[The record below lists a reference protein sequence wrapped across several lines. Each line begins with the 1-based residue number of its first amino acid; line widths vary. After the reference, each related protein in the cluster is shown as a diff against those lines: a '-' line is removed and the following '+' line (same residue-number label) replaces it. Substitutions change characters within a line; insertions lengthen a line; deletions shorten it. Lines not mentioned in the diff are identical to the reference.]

1 MYIEPQS
8 VTIPFALLAG
18 LFSFISPCVLPLV
31 PAYIGYLTAQAAAS
45 ASAQLAPAAASI
57 EGGTVR
63 PAAISPSRWLVV
75 LHGLFFVI
83 GFSIVFILI
92 GISAGVIGQLSH
104 ALLLNRDWVT
114 RIGGLL
120 IIVLGLHTLGVIRIP
135 FLYYD
140 TRKQQM
146 PRHDLG
152 LIGSAIMGF
161 TFAAGWS
168 PCIGPFLAAMW
179 TLGSATGSVAQAMVL
194 LAFYAAGLGIPFLLT
209 AILID
214 RASGGLR
221 KMQKHMRKVEIASG
235 ALLIVL
241 GLVLFFGFIQIL
253 SQPLANL
260 TDVTMAIDDWLVR
273 LAGGQ

>member
-45 ASAQLAPAAASI
+45 ASSQMAPTAAGIDGNTATPVTSS
-57 EGGTVR
+57 
-63 PAAISPSRWLVV
+63 PARWLVV

-92 GISAGVIGQLSH
+92 GISAGAIGQLSR
-104 ALLLNRDWVT
+104 ALIINRDWIT

-146 PRHDLG
+146 PRQDLG
-152 LIGSAIMGF
+152 LLGSAIMGF

-209 AILID
+209 AIMID

-241 GLVLFFGFIQIL
+241 GLILFGGFIQIL

-260 TDVTMAIDDWLVR
+260 TDVTIAIDEWLVG

>member
-31 PAYIGYLTAQAAAS
+31 PAYIGYLTAQAGAS
-45 ASAQLAPAAASI
+45 ASSQMVPAASGI
-57 EGGTVR
+57 EGGTDTFVTV
-63 PAAISPSRWLVV
+63 SPSRWLVV
-75 LHGLFFVI
+75 LHGLFFVL
-83 GFSIVFILI
+83 GFSIVFVLI
-92 GISAGVIGQLSH
+92 GISAGAVGQLSRV
-104 ALLLNRDWVT
+104 LIVNRDWIT

-146 PRHDLG
+146 PRQEMG
-152 LIGSAIMGF
+152 LIGSSVMGF

-179 TLGSATGSVAQAMVL
+179 TLGSATGSVGQAMIL
-194 LAFYAAGLGIPFLLT
+194 LGFYAAGLGIPFLLT
-209 AILID
+209 ALLID

-221 KMQKHMRKVEIASG
+221 KMQKHMRKVEIVSG

-260 TDVTMAIDDWLVR
+260 TDVTIAIDEWLVS

>member
-45 ASAQLAPAAASI
+45 ASSQMVPAGADI
-57 EGGTVR
+57 DGGIGTPVT
-63 PAAISPSRWLVV
+63 ISPARWLVV

-92 GISAGVIGQLSH
+92 GISAGAIGQLSR
-104 ALLLNRDWVT
+104 ALIINRDWIT

-146 PRHDLG
+146 PRQDLG
-152 LIGSAIMGF
+152 LLGSSVMGF

-194 LAFYAAGLGIPFLLT
+194 LGFYAAGLGIPFLLT
-209 AILID
+209 AIMID

-253 SQPLANL
+253 SQPLADL
-260 TDVTMAIDDWLVR
+260 TDVTIAIDEWLVR
-273 LAGGQ
+273 LAGGE